1 MKRIYLDHAATTGL
15 DAAVLSKMA
24 PYFSDIFGNANSQH
38 SFGREAVRGVDEAR
52 DTIASLIGAK
62 PNEIYFTSGGTEA
75 DNWAIRGAAHANRA
89 RGNHLIVSAVEHPA
103 MLTTARELEKEGFEV
118 TLAPVDEFGTVD
130 VAKLE
135 ESIRP
140 ETVFIGVMAANN
152 EIGTLQPLAEISEIA
167 QRHKILFFTDAVQA
181 AGAIPLDVNA
191 PRVDMMSISG
201 HKFYGPKGVGALY
214 IRSGVKTGKI
224 LTGGHQERGMRGG
237 TTNVPGVVGMAEAL
251 RLAVA
256 KLDENA
262 AYISSL
268 RDRFIARVQT
278 EIPFVKLNGH
288 PKNRLPSNANFSFRY
303 VEGESL
309 LFSLDLAGIA
319 VSSGSACSSGSLEP
333 SHVLLATGMSEGL
346 AHGSLRFSFGREN
359 TAEDVDYTVD
369 KLKEIV
375 VKLRNL
381 SPLFP
386 KDMKNEVFEKGESTY
401 AIYG

>member
-201 HKFYGPKGVGALY
+201 HKFYGHKGVGALY

-268 RDRFIARVQT
+268 RDRFIARVQK

-386 KDMKNEVFEKGESTY
+386 KDMKNEVFEKGE
-401 AIYG
+401 

>member
-24 PYFSDIFGNANSQH
+24 PYFSEIFGNANSQH
-38 SFGREAVRGVDEAR
+38 SFGREAVGGVDEAR

-103 MLTTARELEKEGFEV
+103 MLTTAKELEKEGFEV

-130 VAKLE
+130 VGQLE
-135 ESIRP
+135 KSIRP
-140 ETVFIGVMAANN
+140 ETIFIGVMAANN

-167 QRHKILFFTDAVQA
+167 QRRKILFFTDAVQA

-214 IRSGVKTGKI
+214 IRSGVKMGRI

-262 AYISSL
+262 AYVSSL
-268 RDRFIARVQT
+268 RDRFIARVQK

-288 PKNRLPSNANFSFRY
+288 PENRLPSNANFSFRY

-346 AHGSLRFSFGREN
+346 AHGSLRFSFGKEN

-386 KDMKNEVFEKGESTY
+386 KDLKNEVFEKGE
-401 AIYG
+401 

>member
-386 KDMKNEVFEKGESTY
+386 KDMKNEVFEKGE
-401 AIYG
+401 

>member
-1 MKRIYLDHAATTGL
+1 MKRIYLDQAATTGL

-118 TLAPVDEFGTVD
+118 MLAPVDEFGTVD

-167 QRHKILFFTDAVQA
+167 QKHKILFFTDAVQA

-256 KLDENA
+256 QLDENA

-268 RDRFIARVQT
+268 RDRFIARVQK

-386 KDMKNEVFEKGESTY
+386 KDMKNEVFEKGE
-401 AIYG
+401 

>member
-167 QRHKILFFTDAVQA
+167 QKHKILFFTDAVQA

-268 RDRFIARVQT
+268 RDRFIARVQK
-278 EIPFVKLNGH
+278 EIPFVNLNGH

-386 KDMKNEVFEKGESTY
+386 KDMKNEVFEKGE
-401 AIYG
+401 